1 MNKKHIIYIIIIL
14 GIVLFYALFHYDL
27 LGSQEI
33 KNQKNQKAQIITP
46 VKNLVEILEKKNQPI
61 IIDDK
66 KKIEIEKPK
75 DNETINIFEKREEKP
90 PVVKKEKEEKEEK
103 KKEKEKKPKIV
114 FLTTTFC
121 PACQIAVPKYETEI
135 WEVYKEEIDIF
146 VNVLD
151 KQKFPVENIPQ
162 GFKEELT
169 FKTLTGEV
177 CNYIPS
183 FVILNKKS
191 EIVKKSCG
199 GGGNIQKIIEKLDY
213 LIQ

>member
-1 MNKKHIIYIIIIL
+1 MNKKHIIYIVIIL
-14 GIVLFYALFHYDL
+14 GIVVFYALFHYDL

-33 KNQKNQKAQIITP
+33 KNQENQKAQIITP

-90 PVVKKEKEEKEEK
+90 LVVKKEKEEKK
-103 KKEKEKKPKIV
+103 QKPKIV

-169 FKTLTGEV
+169 FETLTGEV